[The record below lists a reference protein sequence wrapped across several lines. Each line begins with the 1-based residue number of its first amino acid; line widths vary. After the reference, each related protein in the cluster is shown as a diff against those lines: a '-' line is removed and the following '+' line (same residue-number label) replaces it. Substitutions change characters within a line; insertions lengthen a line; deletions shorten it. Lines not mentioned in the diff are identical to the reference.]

1 MTTTLIN
8 GFRRIGVTLGLAFS
22 VSTLATSSGVAY
34 SARAQQMCM
43 GDAMRLCSSE
53 IPSIARIT
61 ACMRRNKANVSQG
74 CRAVMDEMDG
84 TAARAKPAQAPA
96 GEPKPPVATRAEQP
110 VAVRPKLVPTA
121 PVEQRPAATAVA
133 AQPGVVE
140 TKPAVAARAEQP
152 APRPQLVPTAPVEQ
166 RPAAAAVV
174 AQSGAVETKP
184 PPSGSFEQRTMTVPA
199 VDRPRVNPFRHLAG
213 RQKPIALSALVRPL
227 ATAAPEQRPATAPQ
241 AAIEQKPPQ
250 AVPAVTAPTVSPAI
264 VQSRP
269 VQTAAVEQQPTVA
282 TPAAVRPVEA
292 TSAPVARPAKVVRRK
307 QQKHRQFAAVSAGS
321 GYERYIGMAVP
332 IMSLI
337 MSNW

>member
-1 MTTTLIN
+1 MTATLIN
-8 GFRRIGVTLGLAFS
+8 GFRRIGVTLGLAIS
-22 VSTLATSSGVAY
+22 VSTLATSPGLAY

-61 ACMRRNKANVSQG
+61 ACMRRNKANVSPG

-84 TAARAKPAQAPA
+84 TAARAKPAQAP
-96 GEPKPPVATRAEQP
+96 VAARAEQP
-110 VAVRPKLVPTA
+110 AAVKPKLVPTA
-121 PVEQRPAATAVA
+121 PVEQRPAAAAVA

-152 APRPQLVPTAPVEQ
+152 APKPQLAPTAPVEP

-184 PPSGSFEQRTMTVPA
+184 PPFGSFEQRTMTVPA

-213 RQKPIALSALVRPL
+213 RQKPIALSALVRPT
-227 ATAAPEQRPATAPQ
+227 ATAAPEQRPATAAQ
-241 AAIEQKPPQ
+241 AAIEQRAPQ
-250 AVPAVTAPTVSPAI
+250 AAPAVTAPTASPAI
-264 VQSRP
+264 VPSRP
-269 VQTAAVEQQPTVA
+269 VQTATVERRPIAA
-282 TPAAVRPVEA
+282 TPPAVRPVDA
-292 TSAPVARPAKVVRRK
+292 TSAPVARPANAVRRK
-307 QQKHRQFAAVSAGS
+307 QKHRQVAAASAGS